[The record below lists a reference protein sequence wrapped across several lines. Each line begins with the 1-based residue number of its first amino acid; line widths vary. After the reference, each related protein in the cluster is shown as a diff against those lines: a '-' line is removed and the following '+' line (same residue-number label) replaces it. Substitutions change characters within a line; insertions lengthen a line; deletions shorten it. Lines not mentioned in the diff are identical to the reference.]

1 MIPYE
6 IYYDERAG
14 KLRIALPEGLSL
26 VEEYLESEVITELNK
41 RMIFDR
47 IARVSS
53 GEEEVSDG
61 TGNLFSSEI
70 RKDYTRI
77 YISYVEEQLKA
88 GIDTGEEF
96 ESTIETKYFAEL
108 VSIWVRAREEYRQ
121 RRDSRK

>member
-1 MIPYE
+1 
-6 IYYDERAG
+6 
-14 KLRIALPEGLSL
+14 
-26 VEEYLESEVITELNK
+26 TELNK

>member
-6 IYYDERAG
+6 IYYDERTG